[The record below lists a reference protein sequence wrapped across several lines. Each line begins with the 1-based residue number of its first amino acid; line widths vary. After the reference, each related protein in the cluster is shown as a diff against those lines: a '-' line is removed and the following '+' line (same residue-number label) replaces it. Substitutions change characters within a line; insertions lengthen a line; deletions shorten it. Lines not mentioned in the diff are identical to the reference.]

1 MTPADTGWP
10 WFDGSAPDAK
20 REASDTM
27 AGQAIAVAFT
37 RCFATDAGRT
47 VLRHLCSVTLE
58 RTVAPDAP
66 ESVLR
71 HLEGQRFI
79 VRYLQQLA
87 EQGRAAPGAHPWAIS
102 QINEVATMPNGE
114 P

>member
-1 MTPADTGWP
+1 MKPADAGWP
-10 WFDGSAPDAK
+10 WFDGSASA
-20 REASDTM
+20 ENSAAAEGM
-27 AGQAIAVAFT
+27 AGPSLAAAFT

-58 RTVAPDAP
+58 RTAAPDAP

-79 VRYLQQLA
+79 VRYLQQLV
-87 EQGRAAPGAHPWAIS
+87 ERGRAAPGSHPRAIS
-102 QINEVATMPNGE
+102 QINEVDTMPIGE